1 MATVDKLIVRI
12 EADMKDLKRG
22 LKQASNA
29 SKQSTTLMNRHFMKV
44 KTQMQ
49 GVGKAI
55 FSLKGALVG
64 LGVGAGIRSLVKV
77 GNDIESLQIRFETLF
92 KSAEEGGKAFET
104 MSKFASKV
112 PFSLKEIQAGSGSL
126 LSVADDAVE
135 LGELLEMTG
144 TIAAATGLD
153 FETTSQQIQRSL
165 SAGIGAADL
174 FRDKGVTAMLGFAA
188 GTKVSLADTKLAL
201 EQFAADNE
209 GITDKLANTFSGN
222 LSMIGDKVFNFQRA
236 INDAGFF
243 AALKG
248 HFKDLDTTLANN
260 TEKLQEYA
268 EAISDGLVFAMDAL
282 ADAVNFVFEE
292 WDALLRIATAFVA
305 LKLGLLVITL
315 GAGFFTLAKGITTA
329 KGAMLFFNAVAKKSP
344 LGLIALG
351 ALVVAEKMDLLEV
364 AMKKVR
370 ELYDDLFEDEKF
382 EQIDDIIVKGEEKE
396 EKKKKDIF
404 KEDFGPK
411 TLSQQKNIDLMQA
424 MADAYRDLEDAQ
436 VQVNIQSEQE
446 QENYEER
453 QKVLQELGLITKD
466 YAEEIHFLKE
476 ALALG
481 EITND
486 EYALSMGRLK
496 VAMIEATEEGQI
508 ALQGIE
514 RVTDFLADSTADAL
528 AGMSEGWKGFRDGLK
543 SIVRDIISDLLKL
556 QAQQAMMKVFGGG
569 GSSGGGSGF
578 GLGDI
583 LSIGSSFFGG
593 GGGGGFNPNSSGGLG
608 KIFGFANGGSVNPN
622 TPSLVGEKGPELFV
636 PHTSGGIFTNR
647 SLKNSGGGGATVNQ
661 TINIETGVSQTVRA
675 EMVALLP
682 QFKQESVNAVMD
694 AKKRGGQMADTFS

>member
-55 FSLKGALVG
+55 FSLKGALIG

-260 TEKLQEYA
+260 TEKLQGYA

-282 ADAVNFVFEE
+282 ADAINFVYEE

-315 GAGFFTLAKGITTA
+315 GVGFVTLARNITTA
-329 KGAMLFFNAVAKKSP
+329 KGAMMLFNAVTKKSP
-344 LGLIALG
+344 LGLLAIG
-351 ALVVAEKMDLLEV
+351 AIIVAEKMGVLEK
-364 AMKKVR
+364 AMEKVKV
-370 ELYDDLFEDEKF
+370 LYKDLFEDEKF
-382 EQIDDIIVKGEEKE
+382 EEIDDIVVKGEKKE

-411 TLSQQKNIDLMQA
+411 TLSQQENIDLMQA

-436 VQVNIQSEQE
+436 VQVIFNLNKSKKIM
-446 QENYEER
+446 R
-453 QKVLQELGLITKD
+453 KD
-466 YAEEIHFLKE
+466 KKY
-476 ALALG
+476 
-481 EITND
+481 
-486 EYALSMGRLK
+486 Y
-496 VAMIEATEEGQI
+496 
-508 ALQGIE
+508 
-514 RVTDFLADSTADAL
+514 
-528 AGMSEGWKGFRDGLK
+528 
-543 SIVRDIISDLLKL
+543 
-556 QAQQAMMKVFGGG
+556 
-569 GSSGGGSGF
+569 
-578 GLGDI
+578 
-583 LSIGSSFFGG
+583 
-593 GGGGGFNPNSSGGLG
+593 
-608 KIFGFANGGSVNPN
+608 
-622 TPSLVGEKGPELFV
+622 
-636 PHTSGGIFTNR
+636 
-647 SLKNSGGGGATVNQ
+647 KN
-661 TINIETGVSQTVRA
+661 
-675 EMVALLP
+675 
-682 QFKQESVNAVMD
+682 
-694 AKKRGGQMADTFS
+694 